1 VNRRRQLLEDVLGL
15 LILLVWLVLFIFS
28 MLHA

>member
-1 VNRRRQLLEDVLGL
+1 MNRRRQLLEDVLGL